1 MTPPTRDGIP
11 AQEIY
16 GNNID
21 KGLKQAGL
29 KMTDDNRGPADV
41 KILPTILAK
50 NQNTGM
56 VEPLPHMDGPARSV
70 RGRAEDTHREARA
83 VYFGQDR
90 TRIKRYRPEERPAT
104 GEQTYTESI
113 GTIGS
118 IYDDKLI
125 RRAKGGPVDLRPK
138 KLVHSGIGAM
148 ARQVM

>member
-1 MTPPTRDGIP
+1 
-11 AQEIY
+11 
-16 GNNID
+16 
-21 KGLKQAGL
+21 
-29 KMTDDNRGPADV
+29 
-41 KILPTILAK
+41 
-50 NQNTGM
+50 M
-56 VEPLPHMDGPARSV
+56 VYQRSV
-70 RGRAEDTHREARA
+70 KAVQNDTHREARA

-104 GEQTYTESI
+104 GEQTYIESI
-113 GTIGS
+113 DFRIGS